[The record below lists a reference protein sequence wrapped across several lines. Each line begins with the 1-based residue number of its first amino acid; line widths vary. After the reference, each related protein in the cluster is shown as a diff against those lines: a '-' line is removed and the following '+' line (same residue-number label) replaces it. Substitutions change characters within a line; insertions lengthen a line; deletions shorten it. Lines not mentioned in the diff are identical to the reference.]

1 MASNDTGAMS
11 SNSDWRQLMTNPS
24 FGDFIRSIGVGILS
38 TGDVF
43 KGIGVGSQ
51 TFQANQVRKEAQNAE
66 QAWRDKQMEMDQDRL
81 AQNQKQFDAS
91 FQQNADLAG
100 QKADLTRQGW
110 QHDNDLEGIRA
121 QNDMDKLRAQIAGQI
136 KVAQSKPAHQ
146 NGYQMGDPVYDEQ
159 GNMYIPQFNR
169 DTGHMQYLNGNGQV
183 GMPQG
188 QVFRGQDSPYKN
200 FGQAEGADYKTV
212 TDMGTRAQQVRPK
225 LAYALDTLNSNPEL
239 MTGTGANAVQF
250 FKKMAVS
257 FGAAPS
263 QVENVA
269 DAEVLSQVATEA
281 ALNYVNQTKGAIS
294 DKEMATFSQAAPGLT
309 HTREG
314 NKQLLGMA
322 IKIADR
328 QNEMAQYYANHIRS
342 DGYAKTRQ
350 GWQDYINDNPVFGDM
365 PNAGPNTLGLSQS
378 DNDLINK
385 YLGK

>member
-11 SNSDWRQLMTNPS
+11 SNGDWRQLMTNPS

-43 KGIGVGSQ
+43 KGIGVGSNM
-51 TFQANQVRKEAQNAE
+51 FQANQVRKETQNAE
-66 QAWRDKQMEMDQDRL
+66 QAWREKQMKMDQDRL

-100 QKADLTRQGW
+100 QRADLTRQGW
-110 QHDNDLEGIRA
+110 QHDNDLAGINA
-121 QNDMDKLRAQIAGQI
+121 DNEMKKLKAQIAGQI
-136 KVAQSKPAHQ
+136 EVARSKPVHQ

-159 GNMYIPQFNR
+159 GNMYIPQFDR
-169 DTGHMQYLNGNGQV
+169 DSGQIRYLDSSGQV
-183 GMPQG
+183 GQPQG
-188 QVFRGQDSPYKN
+188 QMFRGQDSPYKN
-200 FGQAEGADYKTV
+200 FGQAEGADYKDV
-212 TDMGTRAQQVRPK
+212 TTMGTKAQQVRPK
-225 LAYALDTLNSNPEL
+225 LAYALDTLNANPDL

-257 FGAAPS
+257 LGVAPE
-263 QVENVA
+263 QVQNVS

-294 DKEMATFSQAAPGLT
+294 DKEMTTFAQAAPGLT
-309 HTREG
+309 HSREG
-314 NKQLLGMA
+314 NKQLLEMA

-350 GWQDYINDNPVFGDM
+350 GWQDYIDSNPVLGDM
-365 PNAGPNTLGLSQS
+365 KNAGSNTLGLSQS